1 MKKQVLAVLGVV
13 SLGAAAIAVAQAPEP
28 RQMRQRP
35 RAGMTAE
42 VMKERLGLTEA
53 QVSQLE
59 KLRTDERRAA
69 IQRRA
74 DTQLARLELEQL
86 LKADTV
92 DEKAVAARVKQ
103 LTDLHGAALNAKVD
117 GRLALKKILTPEQQ
131 EKLRQMRAERPRGH
145 RGVRPGRVQGG
156 PGAAPGVDDE
166 QSDGEDEVR
175 PLAGP
180 F

>member
-1 MKKQVLAVLGVV
+1 MKRQVLAVLGVI

-28 RQMRQRP
+28 PQMRH
-35 RAGMTAE
+35 RARGGMTGQM
-42 VMKERLGLTEA
+42 MKERLGLTEA

-86 LKADTV
+86 MKAETV

-103 LTDLHGAALNAKVD
+103 LTDLHGAALKAKVD
-117 GRLALKKILTPEQQ
+117 GRLALKKLLTPEQQ
-131 EKLRQMRAERPRGH
+131 EKLRQMRAERPRTL
-145 RGVRPGRVQGG
+145 RGERPARLSGRPG
-156 PGAAPGVDDE
+156 PAPGVDDE
-166 QSDGEDEVR
+166 EPEGEDEVEPPAR
-175 PLAGP
+175 P